1 MYRLENRLSKLE
13 RYREEAEE
21 DTSIRVHI
29 TGEGDD
35 QYPRE
40 PRMRVLHVEL
50 SGPAW
55 WGEVGDDGV
64 ERWIGYA

>member
-29 TGEGDD
+29 TGKGMTSIPGSPECG
-35 QYPRE
+35 
-40 PRMRVLHVEL
+40 
-50 SGPAW
+50 SCTW
-55 WGEVGDDGV
+55 S
-64 ERWIGYA
+64 

>member
-1 MYRLENRLSKLE
+1 MYRLESRLAKLE

-21 DTSIRVHI
+21 DTTIRVHI
-29 TGEGDD
+29 TEEGDN

-40 PRMRVLHVEL
+40 PGMRVLHVEL

-55 WGEVGDDGV
+55 WGEIGNDGQ